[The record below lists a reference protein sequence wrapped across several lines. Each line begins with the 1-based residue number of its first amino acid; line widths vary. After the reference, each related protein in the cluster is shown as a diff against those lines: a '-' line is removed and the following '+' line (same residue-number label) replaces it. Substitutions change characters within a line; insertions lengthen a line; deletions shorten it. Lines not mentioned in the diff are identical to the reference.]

1 MANPCLG
8 VASSLWTP
16 TRHRAPNR
24 EPGRILIPGD
34 GAVGDQE
41 LRIGLPA
48 RQWRLRD
55 ACGLSYLSDFLAL

>member
-1 MANPCLG
+1 VRRACIPDTYA
-8 VASSLWTP
+8 ASG
-16 TRHRAPNR
+16 PNR

-34 GAVGDQE
+34 GAAGDQG

-55 ACGLSYLSDFLAL
+55 ACGLSFSTTSWRYGLKR